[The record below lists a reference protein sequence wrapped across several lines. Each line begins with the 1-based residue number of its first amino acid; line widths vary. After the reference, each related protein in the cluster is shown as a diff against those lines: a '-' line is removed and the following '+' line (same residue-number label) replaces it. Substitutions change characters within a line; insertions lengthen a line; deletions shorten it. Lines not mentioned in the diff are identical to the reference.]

1 MYPWRPTQAGWTTWT
16 RWPDRSAWPQ
26 WPPCLRQGCPP
37 WVPSRWMTLL
47 WGEAAFSLASC
58 LGWTWLSRREMHHGN
73 TADTEGSWLLL
84 SSADWAH
91 LLKTLTNLESCV
103 SSFRPN
109 RPAIQPCPSKTG
121 WRPSPSAPPPGGA
134 ACRVDRWSAARVRTV
149 VSLFTAFTL
158 VQLRS
163 LLQSKCWQAD
173 FTPVSDWMYLNVCI

>member
-1 MYPWRPTQAGWTTWT
+1 MRKCRIDVEFPTKQTKKSECNLCDWRYLKWPSSLMFSCWASWWFYQKFWGITT
-16 RWPDRSAWPQ
+16 
-26 WPPCLRQGCPP
+26 
-37 WVPSRWMTLL
+37 
-47 WGEAAFSLASC
+47 FSLFSC
-58 LGWTWLSRREMHHGN
+58 RN

-109 RPAIQPCPSKTG
+109 RPAIQPCPSKMG

-134 ACRVDRWSAARVRTV
+134 ACHVDRWPAARVRTV

-173 FTPVSDWMYLNVCI
+173 FTPLSDWMYLNVCI